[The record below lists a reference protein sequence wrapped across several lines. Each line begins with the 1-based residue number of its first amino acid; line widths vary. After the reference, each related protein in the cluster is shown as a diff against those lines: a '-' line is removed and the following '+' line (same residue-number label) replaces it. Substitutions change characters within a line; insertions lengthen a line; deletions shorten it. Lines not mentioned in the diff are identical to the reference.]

1 MQGVRHKSTTER
13 TFFMAKIQVCVSKVD
28 KGVITMLSAII
39 NWAVPFALGGVF
51 AFATAQFKKN
61 NALQEGL
68 KSLLRADI
76 IRCHEKYM
84 ERGEIP
90 IYAKEALEKEYKAY
104 HGLGGNDVATQ
115 LYEELLELK
124 VKR

>member
-1 MQGVRHKSTTER
+1 M
-13 TFFMAKIQVCVSKVD
+13 IN
-28 KGVITMLSAII
+28 AII
-39 NWAVPFALGGVF
+39 NWAVPFLCGGVF

-76 IRCHEKYM
+76 IRFHEKYM
-84 ERGEIP
+84 EREEIP
-90 IYAKEALEKEYKAY
+90 IYAKEALEKEYKSY
-104 HGLGGNDVATQ
+104 HNLGGNDVATQ